1 MTDNDDEQ
9 PTGMDGEIDTT
20 AAVPVS
26 PQTVAAERYSEQP
39 TTVGRVSGRLVI
51 TEPKMARSR
60 RTVPLRA
67 SNPPVIA
74 GLAHLHDAQSAPD
87 PR

>member
-26 PQTVAAERYSEQP
+26 PRTVAAERDSEPP
-39 TTVGRVSGRLVI
+39 TTIVRDV
-51 TEPKMARSR
+51 
-60 RTVPLRA
+60 
-67 SNPPVIA
+67 
-74 GLAHLHDAQSAPD
+74 GLALGFLLSAPG
-87 PR
+87 